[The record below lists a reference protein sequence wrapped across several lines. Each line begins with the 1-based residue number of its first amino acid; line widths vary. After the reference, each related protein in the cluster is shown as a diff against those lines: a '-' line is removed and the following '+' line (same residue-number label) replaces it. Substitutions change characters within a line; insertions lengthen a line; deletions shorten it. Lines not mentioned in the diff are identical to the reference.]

1 MHVCARQ
8 QIPSYIAVN
17 DQFLPPENLNTNKHL
32 ETINNCTKEQEKKIN
47 FEKTKYMIFNFCHFR
62 QFQTRVSIDET
73 LLEQVKETK
82 LLGLIISDDLS
93 WHSNT
98 NNLVKK
104 AYMRMN
110 ILRKLYD
117 FNVPKAQLIQIY
129 MLYIRS
135 VTEQSSVVWSSSIT
149 EEESNA
155 LEGTQKVALRFIYRN
170 EYISYDNALN
180 LSKLLPLSK
189 RRENL
194 LYKFALK
201 TFKNPKTSY
210 MIR

>member
-1 MHVCARQ
+1 
-8 QIPSYIAVN
+8 
-17 DQFLPPENLNTNKHL
+17 
-32 ETINNCTKEQEKKIN
+32 
-47 FEKTKYMIFNFCHFR
+47 MIFNFCHFR

-210 MIR
+210 MIRLNEPTRTLRNHEKFTVDNARTTRLANSTLNRIAHLLNNKSTK